1 LTGYTIRDWV
11 HPGRSDIEMS
21 EREHAAWTP
30 LTAEQRESVP
40 NADHTT
46 IFSRDEVRAA
56 LQQLV
61 SAADAARIADELYG
75 DKREPDVF
83 FYGELLT
90 ALSRVS
96 ESAAERVR
104 ALVPSTTE

>member
-1 LTGYTIRDWV
+1 
-11 HPGRSDIEMS
+11 MS
-21 EREHAAWTP
+21 HREYVAWTP

-40 NADHTT
+40 NADHTSV
-46 IFSRDEVRAA
+46 FSRDEVMAA

-61 SAADAARIADELYG
+61 SASDATRIADELYS
-75 DKREPDVF
+75 DEREPDVF

-104 ALVPSTTE
+104 ALMPGTSE

>member
-1 LTGYTIRDWV
+1 MTN
-11 HPGRSDIEMS
+11 
-21 EREHAAWTP
+21 REHVGWTP
-30 LTAEQRESVP
+30 LTAEQWGSVP

-46 IFSRDEVRAA
+46 LFSRDEVVAA

-61 SAADAARIADELYG
+61 SDDDDVTRIADELYSEN
-75 DKREPDVF
+75 REPGVF

-104 ALVPSTTE
+104 GLMPETTE

>member
-1 LTGYTIRDWV
+1 
-11 HPGRSDIEMS
+11 MS
-21 EREHAAWTP
+21 HREHVAWAALTP
-30 LTAEQRESVP
+30 EQRESVP
-40 NADHTT
+40 NADHTSL
-46 IFSRDEVRAA
+46 FSRDEVIAA

-61 SAADAARIADELYG
+61 SASDATRIADELYG
-75 DKREPDVF
+75 DEREPDVF

-104 ALVPSTTE
+104 ALMPGTTE

>member
-1 LTGYTIRDWV
+1 M
-11 HPGRSDIEMS
+11 SD
-21 EREHAAWTP
+21 REYVGWTP
-30 LTAEQRESVP
+30 LTAEQREAVP
-40 NADHTT
+40 NADHTSL
-46 IFSRDEVRAA
+46 FSRDEVMAA

-61 SAADAARIADELYG
+61 SASDATRIADELYRG
-75 DKREPDVF
+75 ERDPDVF

-104 ALVPSTTE
+104 ALMPGTTE